1 VSSTSENLPA
11 ISVIVPTYDRP
22 ERLARCL
29 TALAGLDYSRARF
42 EVLIVDD
49 GGRRPIDGDGAS
61 GTSIDV
67 RFLRQDHA
75 GPAAARNHGAREA
88 RFPWLAFID
97 DDCVPR
103 RDWLRA
109 VGRRFCRTPASAV
122 SGRTINAVAGNRYS
136 MASQALIDYL
146 HDYYQ
151 HPTTGVR
158 FATSSN
164 LAFPAEAFRAMGG
177 FDTSFPRA
185 GGEDRELCDR
195 WIADGRDIQYAEDAI
210 VDHHHAM
217 SLAGFWRQHVNYGRG
232 AYEFRRARRRRLAE
246 PVPVEPLSFYLGLVR
261 RPAHECPGRPSLT
274 LLAVLS
280 QVANAAG
287 FAVEALRAR

>member
-1 VSSTSENLPA
+1 MSSTRESVPA
-11 ISVIVPTYDRP
+11 ISVIVPTYERP

-29 TALAGLDYSRARF
+29 TALADLDYPRDRF
-42 EVLIVDD
+42 EVLVVDD
-49 GGRRPIDGDGAS
+49 GGQRPIERDVVPA
-61 GTSIDV
+61 TSI

-75 GPAAARNHGAREA
+75 GPAAARNHGANEA
-88 RFPWLAFID
+88 RHSLLAFID
-97 DDCVPR
+97 DDCLPR

-109 VGRRFCRTPASAV
+109 IGRRHGRAPESAIG
-122 SGRTINAVAGNRYS
+122 GRTINAVDGNRYS
-136 MASQALIDYL
+136 IASQALIDYL
-146 HDYYQ
+146 QDYYQ
-151 HPTTGVR
+151 HPQTGAR

-164 LAFPAEAFRAMGG
+164 LAFPADAFRGMGG

-217 SLAGFWRQHVNYGRG
+217 SLASFWRQHVNYGRG
-232 AYEFRRARRRRLAE
+232 AYEFRRARRRRLAA
-246 PVPVEPLSFYLGLVR
+246 PVPVEPLSFYLGLLR

-274 LLAVLS
+274 LLALLS

-287 FAVEALRAR
+287 FVVEALRAP